1 MQVRQ
6 AGPAVL
12 SATGAAQDLAEGPPL
27 GVDLPDDVREGYA
40 GALAARHRSGD
51 TLLRKGFPGGGRSG
65 GGHDVRMILKVNFN
79 FNSPLAAR
87 PIARGSGARPQWS
100 MPEALDV
107 SCPCCG
113 ALLKVDPETGAVVWA
128 DKKKAPAKNFDE
140 LVSRVASQRDV
151 LEDKFARSVAQTRNQ
166 KDILE
171 KKFEE
176 AKKRAAADPT
186 GRPPNPFDNE

>member
-1 MQVRQ
+1 MIVNMNFIFKSIRKEGCVAPQGG
-6 AGPAVL
+6 AGHN
-12 SATGAAQDLAEGPPL
+12 G
-27 GVDLPDDVREGYA
+27 
-40 GALAARHRSGD
+40 
-51 TLLRKGFPGGGRSG
+51 
-65 GGHDVRMILKVNFN
+65 N
-79 FNSPLAAR
+79 
-87 PIARGSGARPQWS
+87 

-128 DKKKAPAKNFDE
+128 DKKKAPAQSFDD
-140 LVSRVASQRDV
+140 LVSRVASQKDL

-176 AKKRAAADPT
+176 ARKRAAADPT

>member
-1 MQVRQ
+1 
-6 AGPAVL
+6 
-12 SATGAAQDLAEGPPL
+12 
-27 GVDLPDDVREGYA
+27 
-40 GALAARHRSGD
+40 
-51 TLLRKGFPGGGRSG
+51 
-65 GGHDVRMILKVNFN
+65 
-79 FNSPLAAR
+79 
-87 PIARGSGARPQWS
+87 

-140 LVSRVASQRDV
+140 LVSRVASQKAG
-151 LEDKFARSVAQTRNQ
+151 LEDKFARSVAQSRNQ